1 MVIKAAFQIYW
12 AFTCGVFTSGAG
24 NHLGFFTFWINKLL
38 RPLSSSFFDR
48 SCPLC
53 SRSLRAHRG
62 HALWSHPPWYRK
74 LCCSLFTCTQNPTV
88 QKPRNETGLKISQ
101 KTQKHFH
108 PNTKN
113 LDKLI
118 NFKVISLTLH
128 TIVGYDVAD
137 ANQACARY
145 NKDLIGSLTSSEAKG
160 WKRLAFSCNSSIHA
174 LRTSFL
180 PGHQHGDADNSRKHQ
195 IRFYPTQFKPI
206 PNSHSWLSSLPTDR
220 CVHDAAK
227 KRKATRRR
235 ASDVFLF
242 VAKAVPPYLIALPV
256 VVTTVKRRI
265 GGDC

>member
-1 MVIKAAFQIYW
+1 MHTKPNIQ
-12 AFTCGVFTSGAG
+12 
-24 NHLGFFTFWINKLL
+24 NLQNK
-38 RPLSSSFFDR
+38 
-48 SCPLC
+48 
-53 SRSLRAHRG
+53 
-62 HALWSHPPWYRK
+62 
-74 LCCSLFTCTQNPTV
+74 
-88 QKPRNETGLKISQ
+88 TGSKISQ

-108 PNTKN
+108 PNNKN

-180 PGHQHGDADNSRKHQ
+180 HGHQHGDADNSRKHQ

-220 CVHDAAK
+220 CSRRGEKTKSNASTCERRLFIRRKGGAAILNS
-227 KRKATRRR
+227 T
-235 ASDVFLF
+235 ASSSNDS
-242 VAKAVPPYLIALPV
+242 KETYRWRMLI
-256 VVTTVKRRI
+256 
-265 GGDC
+265 